1 MFTFIAFNK
10 MRFFVWSFVRLFAG
24 FGALFFSPRHSM
36 ESKEQQKKSE
46 EIGKDCGAQS
56 HKWMLRLTIR
66 MQCIKKRI

>member
-36 ESKEQQKKSE
+36 ESKEQQKK
-46 EIGKDCGAQS
+46 
-56 HKWMLRLTIR
+56 RV
-66 MQCIKKRI
+66 KKLEKIVELNRISGCLGLPYVCSA